1 MGTDDILIQDC
12 RFCSQEKKLTVNI
25 LLFIKINTTTQ
36 S

>member
-1 MGTDDILIQDC
+1 MGTNDILTQDC

-25 LLFIKINTTTQ
+25 LLFIKKNTTMQ